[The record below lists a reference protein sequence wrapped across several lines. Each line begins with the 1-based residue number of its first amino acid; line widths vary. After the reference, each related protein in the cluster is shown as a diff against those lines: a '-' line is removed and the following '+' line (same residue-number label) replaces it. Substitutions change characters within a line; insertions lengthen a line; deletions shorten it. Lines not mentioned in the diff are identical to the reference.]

1 MYIIEGEISSVA
13 FKVEISLSTD
23 DFPGKLIGFCYLMPR
38 HFKSTTGTV
47 KETIISPV
55 SEAIGEINIEFLVI
69 HPIKQVS
76 YDFAISFAKYWDP
89 QLNCIDIGHRGLGN
103 SSLKAK
109 TKCSPFRENTLMSF
123 KQAYFHGGDM
133 VEMDVQLSKD
143 HIPVIYHDFQ
153 IPTLSLPK
161 DSKKKEQ
168 LIPIQLKS
176 LSLKELRGLKIG
188 KKVNVFLCCQRR
200 VLHIEMYKVYP
211 SSQSAP

>member
-1 MYIIEGEISSVA
+1 
-13 FKVEISLSTD
+13 
-23 DFPGKLIGFCYLMPR
+23 
-38 HFKSTTGTV
+38 
-47 KETIISPV
+47 
-55 SEAIGEINIEFLVI
+55 
-69 HPIKQVS
+69 
-76 YDFAISFAKYWDP
+76 
-89 QLNCIDIGHRGLGN
+89 
-103 SSLKAK
+103 
-109 TKCSPFRENTLMSF
+109 MSF

-168 LIPIQLKS
+168 LIPIQLKT

-200 VLHIEMYKVYP
+200 VLHIEM
-211 SSQSAP
+211 